1 MEQLALSHPEISFK
15 YIQNRQVKLSS
26 SGNYSVKDVIYSV
39 YGREIA
45 KALLDVSYEN
55 DFMKIEGFV
64 GKPEIS
70 RGNRNYENYFI
81 NGRYIKSALIA
92 KSIEE
97 AYKGFMMQHQ
107 YPFCVLYFEIELG
120 TFRCQCTSD

>member
-1 MEQLALSHPEISFK
+1 MSPLNLLTMARQNYTHQAMETK
-15 YIQNRQVKLSS
+15 
-26 SGNYSVKDVIYSV
+26 KDLIYHI
-39 YGREIA
+39 YGRDITSAVLKVEHETELF
-45 KALLDVSYEN
+45 KLR
-55 DFMKIEGFV
+55 GFI
-64 GKPEIS
+64 GKPMIS

-107 YPFCVLYFEIELG
+107 YPFCVLTL
-120 TFRCQCTSD
+120 R